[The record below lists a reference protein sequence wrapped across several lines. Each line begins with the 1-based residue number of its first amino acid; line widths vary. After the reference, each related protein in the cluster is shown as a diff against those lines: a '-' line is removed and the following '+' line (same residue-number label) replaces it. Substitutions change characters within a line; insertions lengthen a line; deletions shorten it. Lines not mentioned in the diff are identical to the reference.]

1 MQRYKRC
8 KKMQRYK
15 DVKRCRYTKIQR
27 CKDVKRYKDA
37 KMQFYMIVLI
47 LCKI

>member
-1 MQRYKRC
+1 MQIYKIQRC
-8 KKMQRYK
+8 K
-15 DVKRCRYTKIQR
+15 DVKRCRYTKMQR
-27 CKDVKRYKDA
+27 YKDVKRYKDA